1 MIREEEEVSKT
12 ILSNMVV
19 DHYKKLHT
27 FVYKTK
33 SLLLIAFHAIIFS
46 FLIFIFLPRYEAYL
60 PTPRFV
66 LQAR

>member
-1 MIREEEEVSKT
+1 MIREEEVSKT

-33 SLLLIAFHAIIFS
+33 SLLLIAFRAIIFS
-46 FLIFIFLPRYEAYL
+46 IFIFLPRYEAYL